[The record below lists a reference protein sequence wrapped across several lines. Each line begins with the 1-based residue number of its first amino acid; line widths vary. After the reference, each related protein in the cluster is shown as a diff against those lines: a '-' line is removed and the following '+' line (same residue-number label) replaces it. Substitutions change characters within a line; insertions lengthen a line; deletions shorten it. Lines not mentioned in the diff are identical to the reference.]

1 MGRQSSTRAVLF
13 ADVSESGSLY
23 QQLGDT
29 AARNVIDACI
39 GELAGVVPR
48 FEGTLTKTLGDAI
61 LCIFPTADLAVLA
74 AGEMQAAVTNAHPSG
89 HTVAIHIGV
98 AYGPVLLE
106 DGDVFGDTVNVAA
119 YLTAVAMR
127 EQILATEAT
136 SDALSPP
143 LRSCIRPVF
152 QTLLKGSMSESM
164 VFQVLWKTDRM
175 EITDVNL
182 PTHKMIPADTGSL
195 MVSLGEARV
204 RVDQLRPTM
213 TIGRARDCDL
223 VIADHYASRKHLT
236 IRLMRTRFYLID
248 HSING
253 TFVTLDGGPEVHVL
267 RQDLPLDISGEIS
280 LGRSR
285 ASRSEGLIRFS
296 SDRRSMYRM

>member
-1 MGRQSSTRAVLF
+1 
-13 ADVSESGSLY
+13 
-23 QQLGDT
+23 
-29 AARNVIDACI
+29 
-39 GELAGVVPR
+39 
-48 FEGTLTKTLGDAI
+48 
-61 LCIFPTADLAVLA
+61 
-74 AGEMQAAVTNAHPSG
+74 
-89 HTVAIHIGV
+89 
-98 AYGPVLLE
+98 VLLE

-152 QTLLKGSMSESM
+152 QTVLKGSVNESM

-182 PTHKMIPADTGSL
+182 PTHKTIPGDTGSL
-195 MVSLGEARV
+195 MVLLGDARV
-204 RVDQLRPTM
+204 RVDQSRPSM
-213 TIGRARDCDL
+213 TIGRAEDCDL
-223 VIADHYASRKHLT
+223 VVNDPYASRKHLT

-253 TFVTLDGGPEVHVL
+253 TFVTLNGGPEVHVL
-267 RQDLPLDISGEIS
+267 RQDLPLDISGEIA

-285 ASRSEGLIRFS
+285 AANSGGLISFTY
-296 SDRRSMYRM
+296 DRRSMYRV

>member
-13 ADVSESGSLY
+13 ADVSESGNLY
-23 QQLGDT
+23 QKIGDT
-29 AARNVIDACI
+29 AARNIIDDCI
-39 GELAGVVPR
+39 GVLSEVLPR
-48 FEGTLTKTLGDAI
+48 FEGILTKTLGDAI
-61 LCIFPTADLAVLA
+61 LCLFPTADLAVLA
-74 AGEMQAAVTNAHPSG
+74 AGEMQAAVTQLRPGG
-89 HTVAIHIGV
+89 HAVAIHIGV

-106 DGDVFGDTVNVAA
+106 DRDVFGDTVNVAA

-136 SDALSPP
+136 SEALSPP

-152 QTLLKGSMSESM
+152 QTVLKGSMSESM

-182 PTHKMIPADTGSL
+182 PTHKTIPGDTGSL
-195 MVSLGEARV
+195 MVSLGNTRV

-213 TIGRARDCDL
+213 TIGRAEDCDL
-223 VIADHYASRKHLT
+223 VVTDPYASRKHLT

-267 RQDLPLDISGEIS
+267 RQDLPLDISGEIA

-285 ASRSEGLIRFS
+285 AANADGLISFS
-296 SDRRSMYRM
+296 YDRRSMYRV